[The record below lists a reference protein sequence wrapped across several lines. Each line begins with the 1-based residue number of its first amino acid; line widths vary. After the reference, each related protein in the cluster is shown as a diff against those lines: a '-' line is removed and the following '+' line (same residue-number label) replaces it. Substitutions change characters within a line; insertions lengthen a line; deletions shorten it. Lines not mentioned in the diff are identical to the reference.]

1 MYFSL
6 KYRVLVVFVFMTLS
20 GTAQFEPFF
29 GADETIELVRRE
41 ETFFR
46 KGEKEIYDTS
56 QVLIAK
62 GKILIGQEHGKWKEF
77 DAESGWH
84 IVHYKYGVRKSDL
97 ITSSGKRAKLL
108 LLVGKPIFF
117 RKCQEGTNT
126 FKLHMQTVA
135 GCRVN
140 IKIMFR
146 VGWHNFFVKASLV
159 LKHGFD
165 WEEKYREM
173 CRPLKQ

>member
-6 KYRVLVVFVFMTLS
+6 KYLALAMIVFNTLS

-46 KGEKEIYDTS
+46 KGKKEIYDTS

-62 GKILIGQEHGKWKEF
+62 GKALIGQRHGKWKEL
-77 DAESGWH
+77 DAENEWT
-84 IVHYKYGVRKSDL
+84 IVRYKYGVRKSDL
-97 ITSSGKRAKLL
+97 RTTSGNRTKLL

-117 RKCQEGTNT
+117 RKCQEGSNS
-126 FKLHMQTVA
+126 FKLHIQTVA
-135 GCRVN
+135 GCRIN
-140 IKIMFR
+140 NKIMLR
-146 VGWHNFFVKASLV
+146 VGWHNFFVKTSLV